1 MRVAIIV
8 AVAENGVI
16 GRDGGLPWRL
26 SGDLRRFRALTMGKP
41 VVMGRK
47 THRSI
52 GRPLP
57 GRRNFVITR
66 EPGRLSGAVDAA
78 PDLPSALDRAAAAAA
93 ESGAEE
99 IFVIGGAGI
108 YRQALA
114 VADVIHMTE
123 VHAEVAGEVTFP
135 LPLGAE
141 WREVSR
147 ERRPAG
153 DGDDHDHSFVT
164 FERAPA

>member
-26 SGDLRRFRALTMGKP
+26 SGDLRRFRALTIGKP

-47 THRSI
+47 TYQSI
-52 GRPLP
+52 GRPLA
-57 GRRNFVITR
+57 GRRNIVITR
-66 EPGRLSGAVDAA
+66 DPARLSGAVEAA
-78 PDLPSALDRAAAAAA
+78 PDFRVALDRAAKAGVELGVDEA
-93 ESGAEE
+93 
-99 IFVIGGAGI
+99 FVIGGAGV
-108 YRQALA
+108 YREALA
-114 VADVIHMTE
+114 RADIIHMTE
-123 VHAEVAGEVTFP
+123 VHAAAEGDVTFP

-153 DGDDHDHSFVT
+153 DGDDHDYSFVT
-164 FERAPA
+164 FERVPA

>member
-1 MRVAIIV
+1 MRVAIIA
-8 AVAENGVI
+8 AVAGNGVI

-26 SGDLRRFRALTMGKP
+26 SGDLWRFRALTIGKP

-47 THRSI
+47 TYQSI

-57 GRRNFVITR
+57 GRRNIVITR
-66 EPGRLSGAVDAA
+66 DSTRLSGAVDAV
-78 PDLPSALDRAAAAAA
+78 PDLRAALDLGATAAV
-93 ESGAEE
+93 ELGADE
-99 IFVIGGAGI
+99 ILVIGGAEVYREAMNMADII
-108 YRQALA
+108 Y
-114 VADVIHMTE
+114 MTE
-123 VHAEVAGEVTFP
+123 VHAAAEGTVTFP

-153 DGDDHDHSFVT
+153 DGDDHDYSFVT
-164 FERAPA
+164 FERAPN